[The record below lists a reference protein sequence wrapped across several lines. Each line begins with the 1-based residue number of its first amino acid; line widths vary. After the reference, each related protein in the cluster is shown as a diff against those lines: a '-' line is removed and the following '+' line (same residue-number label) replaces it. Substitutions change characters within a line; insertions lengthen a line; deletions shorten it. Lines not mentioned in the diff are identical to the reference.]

1 MLSVPRCGNIIV
13 DLALKF
19 NSTKKEEYFIITLN
33 KAVKYRKLGEFSVGA
48 IEGKG
53 PDVEPTDGG
62 ATSPLDGSKGGKSS
76 DTQYK
81 RFTS

>member
-1 MLSVPRCGNIIV
+1 M
-13 DLALKF
+13 
-19 NSTKKEEYFIITLN
+19 
-33 KAVKYRKLGEFSVGA
+33 KYWKLGEFSVGA
-48 IEGKG
+48 IKGKG

-81 RFTS
+81 RFTSWLMNVFALHLVGSNSFFKFNTELIL